1 MASALP
7 ALASTPSPAYVT
19 VASNFA
25 GPLHVDFGADGDLY
39 VADAFA
45 GQVVRVN
52 VATGARAAAATF
64 PAAFS
69 PGVGLR
75 GNTIYATVSEGGGD
89 PSAQG
94 PTHLVRVGAGGA
106 FEEIADLLKFELD
119 HNPDGQPQQGYTQPD
134 AISNPYAVLPVG
146 DVVLVADA
154 AGNDILRV
162 TRGGTVSTLTALP
175 VSKKG
180 VCATTTNNGV
190 PNGGCDPTPT
200 DLKLGRDGYLY
211 VSGLGAEVEGHIW
224 KINPYTG
231 AIVRQWDGFPP
242 LTGVEIDSTGNL
254 YAASLFTNQIFKITP
269 AGQRLAA
276 AVPGPSGLVW
286 HNSHIWAGSVNL
298 AGTGPSSVVVVA
310 NAAYKPLAMS

>member
-7 ALASTPSPAYVT
+7 ALAGSPAPDYVT
-19 VASNFA
+19 AATGFA
-25 GPLHVDFGADGDLY
+25 GPLHVDFGTNGDLY

-45 GQVVRVN
+45 GQVVRVDLD
-52 VATGARAAAATF
+52 TGTKGAAVTF
-64 PAAFS
+64 PASFS

-75 GNTIYATVSEGGGD
+75 GNTIYAVVSEGGGD
-89 PSAQG
+89 PSVQG
-94 PTHLVRVGAGGA
+94 PTSLVRVGAGGT
-106 FEEIADLLKFELD
+106 FEKIANLLQYELD
-119 HNPDGQPQQGYTQPD
+119 ENPDGQPQEGYEEPD

-154 AGNDILRV
+154 AGNDILKV
-162 TRGGTVSTLTALP
+162 TRGGNITTLTKLP
-175 VSKKG
+175 VSKTG

-224 KINPYTG
+224 KINPFTG
-231 AIVRQWDGFPP
+231 AIVKQWDGFPP
-242 LTGVEIDSTGNL
+242 LTGIEVDSTGNI
-254 YAASLFTNQIFKITP
+254 YAASLFTNQIFKITKTG
-269 AGQRLAA
+269 ARLAA
-276 AVPGPSGLVW
+276 SVPGPSGLVW

-310 NAAYKPLAMS
+310 NAAYKPLPVM